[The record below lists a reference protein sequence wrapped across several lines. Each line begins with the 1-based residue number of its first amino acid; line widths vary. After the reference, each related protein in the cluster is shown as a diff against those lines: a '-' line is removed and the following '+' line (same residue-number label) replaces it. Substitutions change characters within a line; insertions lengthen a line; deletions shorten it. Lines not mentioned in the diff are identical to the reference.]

1 MARVTFKPGQPVQAL
16 SGTYGNA
23 VFRTLPSGQTVVS
36 FKPLVDDDLPRP
48 QRVIE
53 RCTADIQVAMGDMRE
68 AIDQRS
74 AIKKRVVGL
83 YGKYCHLTDNDE
95 QLRKFILQAYYNTRR
110 KLPSRARAGNTIA
123 LEYEENTTRGRQDS
137 DKTPIKPAKNKKIWK
152 E

>member
-36 FKPLVDDDLPRP
+36 FKPLADDDLPRP

-74 AIKKRVVGL
+74 AIKKRVGTL
-83 YGKYCHLTDNDE
+83 YGRLYSPPTTMNSCGSSSCKRT
-95 QLRKFILQAYYNTRR
+95 
-110 KLPSRARAGNTIA
+110 
-123 LEYEENTTRGRQDS
+123 TTRGGNCRHGQERAIRLPWNTKKIRRGD
-137 DKTPIKPAKNKKIWK
+137 DKTPMKPR
-152 E
+152 

>member
-1 MARVTFKPGQPVQAL
+1 MARVTFKLGQPVQAL

-68 AIDQRS
+68 AIDQRE

-110 KLPSRARAGNTIA
+110 KLPSRA
-123 LEYEENTTRGRQDS
+123 
-137 DKTPIKPAKNKKIWK
+137 KTADFVGVLS
-152 E
+152 